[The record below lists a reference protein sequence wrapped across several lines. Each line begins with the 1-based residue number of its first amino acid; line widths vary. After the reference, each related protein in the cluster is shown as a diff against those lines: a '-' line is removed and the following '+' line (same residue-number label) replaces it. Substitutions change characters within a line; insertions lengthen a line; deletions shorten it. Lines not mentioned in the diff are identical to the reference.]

1 MKNIVWENIF
11 NNEIFI
17 KANLSSPRRKKDSYR
32 KIDIQKIIK
41 DKKVIYQIAQYSEK
55 QVFHKNLSQEELIIF
70 YEQALKNDYKQGL
83 VQCSGV
89 DYQLFSNSKGEITYK
104 KITTN
109 KEICCETTHN
119 RKKNSL
125 IEENKFIPFLYEL
138 GVMSKDGKII
148 QAKYAKFRQINRFL
162 EFIQDVVPSL
172 PKNQTIHIVDFG
184 CGKSY
189 LTFATHYYLQEVLGL
204 NVEIIGLD
212 LKEDVIKTCNSIV
225 EKYDMKN
232 IKFFVGNIEN
242 YVSKTPIDM
251 VITLHACDTAT
262 DFALEKAIKWNAKV
276 ILSVPCCQHEVHYQM
291 KCSNLSLFED
301 YGLIQERL
309 SSLITDVTRAEI
321 LKLNGYKVQ
330 ILEFIDM
337 EHTPKNILI
346 RAVLNPAYKY
356 SDTTKLDKM
365 KKEFNYELTLEK
377 LLKNK

>member
-1 MKNIVWENIF
+1 MKEIIWENLF
-11 NNEIFI
+11 NKDTFI

-41 DKKVIYQIAQYSEK
+41 DKKGIYQIAQYSEK
-55 QVFHKNLSQEELIIF
+55 QVFHKNLNENELYEF
-70 YEQALKNDYKQGL
+70 YENALINDYKQGL
-83 VQCSGV
+83 IQCSGV

-109 KEICCETTHN
+109 NVVNLEVSHN
-119 RKKNSL
+119 RKKNYI
-125 IEENKFIPFLYEL
+125 IEENVFIPFLYEL
-138 GVMSKDGKII
+138 GVISKEGKLI
-148 QAKYAKFRQINRFL
+148 QAKHAKFRQINRFL

-172 PKNQTIHIVDFG
+172 PKNKKINIVDFG

-189 LTFATHYYLQEVLGL
+189 LTFATHYYLQQVLGL

-212 LKEDVIKTCNSIV
+212 LKEDVIKTCNTIV
-225 EKYDMKN
+225 DKYDLKN
-232 IKFFVGNIEN
+232 INFYVGNIEN
-242 YVSKTPIDM
+242 YQSEHQIDM

-262 DFALEKAIKWNAKV
+262 DFALEKAIKWGAKV
-276 ILSVPCCQHEVHYQM
+276 ILSVPCCQHEVHNTM
-291 KCSNLSLFED
+291 KCSNLTLFED

-309 SSLITDVTRAEI
+309 SSLITDVTRAEV

-346 RAVLNPAYKY
+346 RAIKNPSYKY
-356 SDTTKLDKM
+356 SDTTKLEKM
-365 KKEFNYELTLEK
+365 KNEFNYELTLEK
-377 LLKNK
+377 LLKNQ